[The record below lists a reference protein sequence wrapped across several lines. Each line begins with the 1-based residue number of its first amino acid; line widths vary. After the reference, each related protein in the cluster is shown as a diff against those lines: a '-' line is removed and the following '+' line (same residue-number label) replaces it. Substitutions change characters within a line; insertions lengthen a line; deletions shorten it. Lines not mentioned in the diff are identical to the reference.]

1 MKAIVLE
8 EKDVWPVY
16 KDMPDPKQYE
26 GQVIV
31 DLNAAALNH
40 RDVWQVKG
48 LYPGFMVPAI
58 LGSDGCGTL
67 DGKKV
72 IINPSLNW
80 GDDERFAGSTYV
92 ILGMHMGGT
101 FAEQLA
107 IDKKQVYDK
116 PAHMSDEEAAALP
129 LAGLTAY
136 RVLFKRCALQ
146 GGERVLIS
154 GIGGGVASL
163 AFQFAL
169 AAGCEVYV
177 TSSSTAKIE
186 KAVSLGAK
194 AGIDYNER
202 NWGKS
207 FYKKT
212 GGADVIID
220 SAGGPG
226 FGELI
231 EAVARGGH
239 IGIYGGTRG
248 NLSNIK
254 APTLFFKQA
263 SIHGSTMGSDGDF
276 QEMLDFVNQH
286 RIVPIVDRVFSLAE
300 GANAL
305 QHMDKGQQ
313 FGKIV
318 LKIR

>member
-1 MKAIVLE
+1 MKALVLE

-16 KDMPDPKQYE
+16 RDMPEPKKYE
-26 GQVIV
+26 GQVVV
-31 DLNAAALNH
+31 DLHTAALNH

-67 DGKKV
+67 NGRKV

-80 GDDERFAGSTYV
+80 GSDERFAGSTYL

-101 FAEQLA
+101 FAEHLA
-107 IDKKQVYDK
+107 IDERQVHDK
-116 PAHMSDEEAAALP
+116 PAHMSDEEAASLP

-136 RVLFKRCALQ
+136 RALFKRSALRV
-146 GGERVLIS
+146 GERVLIS
-154 GIGGGVASL
+154 GIGGGVASI
-163 AFQFAL
+163 AFQFAI

-177 TSSSTAKIE
+177 TSSSEAKIE
-186 KAVSLGAK
+186 RAVSLGARG
-194 AGIDYNER
+194 GIDYNER
-202 NWGKS
+202 GWGKS
-207 FYKKT
+207 FYKQT

-226 FGELI
+226 FGELV
-231 EAVARGGH
+231 EAVARGGR
-239 IGIYGGTRG
+239 ISIYGGTRG

-263 SIHGSTMGSDGDF
+263 SILGSTMGSDQDF
-276 QEMLDFVNQH
+276 QEMLSFVNEH
-286 RIVPIVDRVFSLAE
+286 EIRPIVDRVFSLSE
-300 GANAL
+300 GAKAL
-305 QHMDKGQQ
+305 QHMDKGEQ